1 MFPPP
6 LLKPPYKLVF
16 ALLVCLIYKCMV
28 AIKKSCFALLICM
41 SIKLRFQESDYKKDS
56 ATICDKLE
64 FFHNTV

>member
-41 SIKLRFQESDYKKDS
+41 SIKPRFQESDYKKRFGNH
-56 ATICDKLE
+56 L
-64 FFHNTV
+64 